1 MHSKC
6 NNLNDLDYNLPKSK
20 NESWYCILFT
30 SEILPFCTVNSVMSL
45 PKGSL
50 NKPTVALI
58 NLMNQL
64 NNFIDDE
71 KENELKLPNCK
82 YRDKDYF
89 QKLSR
94 NFKRKTLSLFHMNIS
109 SLTKNY
115 DDFNILLNDLNV
127 NFDILAITESRVKKD
142 SSSPVNLHL
151 DT

>member
-1 MHSKC
+1 
-6 NNLNDLDYNLPKSK
+6 
-20 NESWYCILFT
+20 
-30 SEILPFCTVNSVMSL
+30 MSL

-151 DT
+151 DTYSAEQTPLKLQQVELYFIQIKDFPINFGMTRKN